1 MKRSIKTI
9 CMLLLAAAALL
20 SIGAI
25 AVLILTLM

>member
-9 CMLLLAAAALL
+9 CMLLVAAALL

>member
-9 CMLLLAAAALL
+9 CMLLVVAALL